1 MEELYLVGQWKELLI
16 IMSKIDT
23 DELGTT
29 IAEVLSMI
37 SEEEKNNSIVS
48 EIMEEPHKEIYDN
61 LSDLIHSIAIQAS
74 KQKVDLVT
82 ADDPYTDTIGLADI
96 NSEKFWIIE
105 MKNLVKDNTLK
116 VAHFKNRDILAKA
129 IETICNAY

>member
-29 IAEVLSMI
+29 IAEVLSLI

-74 KQKVDLVT
+74 KQKVDLISS
-82 ADDPYTDTIGLADI
+82 DDPFTKTVGWADL

-105 MKNLVKDNTLK
+105 TKNLVKDNALRES
-116 VAHFKNRDILAKA
+116 HFKNRDILAKA